1 MTLMPV
7 RSNLLTFTDT
17 FQAHLALEKT
27 THGQARGTFKNLQA
41 SLDLN
46 PGFLGT
52 GHT

>member
-27 THGQARGTFKNLQA
+27 GTELPQQKSIRNFIDTSDKKYSKL
-41 SLDLN
+41 
-46 PGFLGT
+46 F
-52 GHT
+52 